1 MTVII
6 CPWKARA
13 RPCRDPP
20 DCPRPLSLQPPEA
33 TAVNAQLSL
42 LEDSGQVY
50 WFLYLQ
56 VCDCYLQGD
65 RPARARCLAR
75 FLTWGLATA
84 AELAQALGISA
95 RTVTRARLRMQ
106 REGESSFGRP
116 RQPRRRHGIE
126 DPAVL
131 ARAAER
137 LQGGASLRGVARELE
152 LCFETLRQYKRE
164 GLLPGIAAQRESG
177 RAVGAEAAAGAGS
190 LRAGRKLGG
199 RRSRGCWRG
208 SGIRAGRSA
217 RAARE
222 FPPSRLRAARPA
234 AVDKAGRNRRD
245 AAAAMGRAARDVG
258 GRVAA
263 SLGLLAERLPSF
275 EATATVANGGVLTAV
290 PALLQAGLLRHASLL
305 HIPPGFYGLRSVLLL
320 LAFMLLARVRNAERL
335 RYEQPGEWG
344 ALLGLDRCPE
354 ARTLRRKLDQL
365 AADPEALHA
374 WRAALA
380 GQWAADDPE
389 TAATLFVDGH
399 VKLYSGKANL
409 PKHFVAR
416 QKLQLP
422 AAAGYWLNALGGAP
436 LLCIHKQVDPKMVAE
451 IRHGIVPQ
459 LEALGLLAPAA
470 GAAAEPHLTL
480 VFDREGWSPQLF
492 RWLAAKGIACI
503 TWRKGAQTERW
514 PDSEFRPERVTV
526 RSPLG
531 AAMLEAHVA
540 ERKAPLLPGCE
551 AREVR
556 FWIAALAQAR
566 PLRLSLLRPS
576 DPRSRLW
583 NEFVERYHYLGYKPL
598 PGAQLRYFVHAADG
612 LLLALLGCGAAAWK
626 TAPRDRFVGW
636 DPATRQRNLPLVVNH
651 ARYLI
656 LPWIRLP
663 SLASHL
669 LACLQRQLPHDWQQR
684 YGMRP
689 VLLETFCETPRFQGT
704 C

>member
-1 MTVII
+1 M
-6 CPWKARA
+6 PQRQRA
-13 RPCRDPP
+13 APRRPGTWRQTF
-20 DCPRPLSLQPPEA
+20 PRL
-33 TAVNAQLSL
+33 
-42 LEDSGQVY
+42 
-50 WFLYLQ
+50 
-56 VCDCYLQGD
+56 
-65 RPARARCLAR
+65 LAR
-75 FLTWGLATA
+75 VWN
-84 AELAQALGISA
+84 
-95 RTVTRARLRMQ
+95 
-106 REGESSFGRP
+106 P
-116 RQPRRRHGIE
+116 
-126 DPAVL
+126 
-131 ARAAER
+131 
-137 LQGGASLRGVARELE
+137 
-152 LCFETLRQYKRE
+152 
-164 GLLPGIAAQRESG
+164 
-177 RAVGAEAAAGAGS
+177 
-190 LRAGRKLGG
+190 
-199 RRSRGCWRG
+199 
-208 SGIRAGRSA
+208 AGRSA
-217 RAARE
+217 RAATGIPAE
-222 FPPSRLRAARPA
+222 PTAGSPPGS
-234 AVDKAGRNRRD
+234 VDKAGRNRRD

-290 PALLQAGLLRHASLL
+290 PALLRAGLLQHAGRLRM
-305 HIPPGFYGLRSVLLL
+305 PPGFYGLRSVLLL
-320 LAFMLLARVRNAERL
+320 LAFMFLARVRNAERL

-380 GQWAADDPE
+380 GQWAADDPA

-399 VKLYSGKANL
+399 VKVYSGKANL
-409 PKHFVAR
+409 PKHFVSR

-470 GAAAEPHLTL
+470 GAAAEPRLTL

-531 AAMLEAHVA
+531 AATLEAHVA

-556 FWIAALAQAR
+556 FWIDRRLQPSVITTHPRLSAAQVAGLMRSRWAQENVFKYLKEEFGLDSLPQRGLLPVEPHTRVVNPAWRLIRKALDKLRNKVGNLRRKLAREKARPSAGHADKVRALHSEINATDRWIEGLEHAARHADEHVPAGELSPEERLMALPEPLRNLLDSLRMIAYRAETAMAVAVAPELGKPENARALLQALFRSDANLVPDIRAGTLTVQLLHLASRSQDAALAPLLRELNQTR
-566 PLRLSLLRPS
+566 TEFPGTSLRLVYELLPDDHPTS
-576 DPRSRLW
+576 
-583 NEFVERYHYLGYKPL
+583 
-598 PGAQLRYFVHAADG
+598 A
-612 LLLALLGCGAAAWK
+612 
-626 TAPRDRFVGW
+626 APR
-636 DPATRQRNLPLVVNH
+636 PQ
-651 ARYLI
+651 
-656 LPWIRLP
+656 
-663 SLASHL
+663 LA
-669 LACLQRQLPHDWQQR
+669 
-684 YGMRP
+684 
-689 VLLETFCETPRFQGT
+689 V
-704 C
+704 

>member
-1 MTVII
+1 MA
-6 CPWKARA
+6 W
-13 RPCRDPP
+13 
-20 DCPRPLSLQPPEA
+20 
-33 TAVNAQLSL
+33 
-42 LEDSGQVY
+42 
-50 WFLYLQ
+50 
-56 VCDCYLQGD
+56 
-65 RPARARCLAR
+65 
-75 FLTWGLATA
+75 
-84 AELAQALGISA
+84 
-95 RTVTRARLRMQ
+95 
-106 REGESSFGRP
+106 
-116 RQPRRRHGIE
+116 
-126 DPAVL
+126 
-131 ARAAER
+131 
-137 LQGGASLRGVARELE
+137 
-152 LCFETLRQYKRE
+152 
-164 GLLPGIAAQRESG
+164 RESG
-177 RAVGAEAAAGAGS
+177 RAVVAEAAAGAGRS
-190 LRAGRKLGG
+190 ETAGNLAADVPEAAGAGLESGG
-199 RRSRGCWRG
+199 ARGASGAGILAEPTAG
-208 SGIRAGRSA
+208 S
-217 RAARE
+217 
-222 FPPSRLRAARPA
+222 PPGS
-234 AVDKAGRNRRD
+234 VDKAGRNRRD

-380 GQWAADDPE
+380 GQWAADDPA

-436 LLCIHKQVDPKMVAE
+436 LLCIHKQVDPQMVAE

-531 AAMLEAHVA
+531 AATLEAQVA
-540 ERKAPLLPGCE
+540 GLMRSRWAQENVFKYLKEEFGLDALPQRGLLPVEPHTRVVNPAWRLIRKALDKLRNKVGNLRRKLAREKARPSAGHADKVRALHSEIDATDRWIEGLEHAARHADEHVPAGELSPEERLMALPEPLRNLLDSLRMIAYRAETAMAVAVAPELGKPENARALLQALFRSDANLVPDIRAGTLTVQLLHLASRSQDAALGPLLQELNQTRTAFPGTS
-551 AREVR
+551 
-556 FWIAALAQAR
+556 
-566 PLRLSLLRPS
+566 LRLVYELLPDDHPTR
-576 DPRSRLW
+576 
-583 NEFVERYHYLGYKPL
+583 
-598 PGAQLRYFVHAADG
+598 
-612 LLLALLGCGAAAWK
+612 
-626 TAPRDRFVGW
+626 TAPR
-636 DPATRQRNLPLVVNH
+636 PQ
-651 ARYLI
+651 
-656 LPWIRLP
+656 
-663 SLASHL
+663 LA
-669 LACLQRQLPHDWQQR
+669 
-684 YGMRP
+684 
-689 VLLETFCETPRFQGT
+689 V
-704 C
+704 

>member
-1 MTVII
+1 MES
-6 CPWKARA
+6 PSEAL
-13 RPCRDPP
+13 
-20 DCPRPLSLQPPEA
+20 PRPTGLPAALSLQPPEA
-33 TAVNAQLSL
+33 TAVNAQLSF

-75 FLTWGLATA
+75 FLTWGVATA

-131 ARAAER
+131 ARAAEL

-177 RAVGAEAAAGAGS
+177 RAVGAEAAAGAGRS
-190 LRAGRKLGG
+190 ETAGNLAADVPEAAGAGLESGG
-199 RRSRGCWRG
+199 ARGA
-208 SGIRAGRSA
+208 SGAGIPA
-217 RAARE
+217 E
-222 FPPSRLRAARPA
+222 PA
-234 AVDKAGRNRRD
+234 AGSPPGSVDKAGRNRRD

-305 HIPPGFYGLRSVLLL
+305 HMPPGFYGLRSVLLL
-320 LAFMLLARVRNAERL
+320 LAFMFLARVRNAERL

-380 GQWAADDPE
+380 GQWAADDPA
-389 TAATLFVDGH
+389 TAA
-399 VKLYSGKANL
+399 
-409 PKHFVAR
+409 
-416 QKLQLP
+416 
-422 AAAGYWLNALGGAP
+422 
-436 LLCIHKQVDPKMVAE
+436 
-451 IRHGIVPQ
+451 
-459 LEALGLLAPAA
+459 
-470 GAAAEPHLTL
+470 
-480 VFDREGWSPQLF
+480 
-492 RWLAAKGIACI
+492 
-503 TWRKGAQTERW
+503 
-514 PDSEFRPERVTV
+514 
-526 RSPLG
+526 
-531 AAMLEAHVA
+531 
-540 ERKAPLLPGCE
+540 
-551 AREVR
+551 
-556 FWIAALAQAR
+556 
-566 PLRLSLLRPS
+566 
-576 DPRSRLW
+576 
-583 NEFVERYHYLGYKPL
+583 
-598 PGAQLRYFVHAADG
+598 
-612 LLLALLGCGAAAWK
+612 
-626 TAPRDRFVGW
+626 
-636 DPATRQRNLPLVVNH
+636 
-651 ARYLI
+651 
-656 LPWIRLP
+656 
-663 SLASHL
+663 
-669 LACLQRQLPHDWQQR
+669 
-684 YGMRP
+684 
-689 VLLETFCETPRFQGT
+689 
-704 C
+704 

>member
-1 MTVII
+1 M
-6 CPWKARA
+6 
-13 RPCRDPP
+13 
-20 DCPRPLSLQPPEA
+20 
-33 TAVNAQLSL
+33 
-42 LEDSGQVY
+42 
-50 WFLYLQ
+50 
-56 VCDCYLQGD
+56 
-65 RPARARCLAR
+65 LAR
-75 FLTWGLATA
+75 
-84 AELAQALGISA
+84 S
-95 RTVTRARLRMQ
+95 
-106 REGESSFGRP
+106 
-116 RQPRRRHGIE
+116 
-126 DPAVL
+126 
-131 ARAAER
+131 AAER

-177 RAVGAEAAAGAGS
+177 RAAVAAAAAGRSETAGNLAADVPEAAGAGLES
-190 LRAGRKLGG
+190 GGALGASGAGIPAEPTA
-199 RRSRGCWRG
+199 G
-208 SGIRAGRSA
+208 S
-217 RAARE
+217 
-222 FPPSRLRAARPA
+222 PPGS
-234 AVDKAGRNRRD
+234 VDKAGRNRRD

-290 PALLQAGLLRHASLL
+290 PALLRAGLLQHAGRLRM
-305 HIPPGFYGLRSVLLL
+305 PPGFYGLRSVLLL
-320 LAFMLLARVRNAERL
+320 LACMFLARVRNAERL

-380 GQWAADDPE
+380 GQWAADDPA

-399 VKLYSGKANL
+399 VKVYSGKANL
-409 PKHFVAR
+409 PKHFVSR

-470 GAAAEPHLTL
+470 GAAAEPRLTL

-526 RSPLG
+526 RS
-531 AAMLEAHVA
+531 V
-540 ERKAPLLPGCE
+540 
-551 AREVR
+551 
-556 FWIAALAQAR
+556 
-566 PLRLSLLRPS
+566 
-576 DPRSRLW
+576 
-583 NEFVERYHYLGYKPL
+583 
-598 PGAQLRYFVHAADG
+598 
-612 LLLALLGCGAAAWK
+612 
-626 TAPRDRFVGW
+626 
-636 DPATRQRNLPLVVNH
+636 
-651 ARYLI
+651 
-656 LPWIRLP
+656 
-663 SLASHL
+663 
-669 LACLQRQLPHDWQQR
+669 QRQLFLPAHC
-684 YGMRP
+684 
-689 VLLETFCETPRFQGT
+689 VAKIVT
-704 C
+704 